1 MRVHN
6 PNRYAPGPRFPSLTL
21 IVEVISGQHI
31 PRPKNEDDGEI
42 IDPYV
47 EVIIFLW
54 NLLYF

>member
-47 EVIIFLW
+47 EVIIFL
-54 NLLYF
+54 